1 MSFLRLRRAPLEPD
15 SGEAITT
22 EDDEPTA
29 SPVIRTTQPQQPQ
42 RYTPSIPLQM
52 PLMNRSKSQEDPPG
66 TSFIRMNH
74 SSNSSGSRRDRA
86 TTYDTEEEDD
96 DEILICSEVRPSKME
111 PREPPSPGVL
121 PAAAVVPI
129 APTTKRSDPPEWTQS
144 FIHHPV
150 VTSTL
155 SFTSVTTNA
164 ATSSTAS
171 TTQRRGVPK
180 EIIPQRQLDVPPPR
194 KFDKDRNLISNA
206 PLHGPTRSPEVT
218 LVADSV
224 TSNVAACCN
233 NEAHHHAPP
242 PPSQRLTP
250 PPPPF
255 LDRHDTTVLAPPDP
269 TNPPLLPSLETHG
282 LFSIHRSVQFASVQ
296 IHEHIIL
303 DTSGESE
310 ASQNFVAGSTLK
322 TPDDYSPS
330 TMKSFG
336 SRSKQSD
343 PPSSVLSVVSTVDEY
358 EAQRVPHR
366 RQWKDQEKRS
376 GQFNNERATNRRIP
390 SIRAASSTNSFL
402 IHEGG
407 SVAQQQ
413 QDSEYVSVQ
422 ELAPPKSF
430 SRIGHST
437 AQQEPLSQNAHDILE
452 TYQQSFIDD
461 VSHDAPLSLAAANR
475 NKSSTRRP
483 PAIGR
488 RSVSA
493 PIISTTRQKSSSS
506 SQPERGLFRR
516 LFSKKMTTWWN
527 ERTHSLKNL

>member
-1 MSFLRLRRAPLEPD
+1 
-15 SGEAITT
+15 
-22 EDDEPTA
+22 
-29 SPVIRTTQPQQPQ
+29 
-42 RYTPSIPLQM
+42 
-52 PLMNRSKSQEDPPG
+52 
-66 TSFIRMNH
+66 
-74 SSNSSGSRRDRA
+74 
-86 TTYDTEEEDD
+86 
-96 DEILICSEVRPSKME
+96 
-111 PREPPSPGVL
+111 
-121 PAAAVVPI
+121 
-129 APTTKRSDPPEWTQS
+129 
-144 FIHHPV
+144 
-150 VTSTL
+150 
-155 SFTSVTTNA
+155 
-164 ATSSTAS
+164 
-171 TTQRRGVPK
+171 
-180 EIIPQRQLDVPPPR
+180 
-194 KFDKDRNLISNA
+194 
-206 PLHGPTRSPEVT
+206 VT

-224 TSNVAACCN
+224 TSNVAAACCN
-233 NEAHHHAPP
+233 NEVHHPAPP

-250 PPPPF
+250 PPPPPF
-255 LDRHDTTVLAPPDP
+255 LDQHDTTVLAPPDP

-310 ASQNFVAGSTLK
+310 ASQNFIAGSTLK
-322 TPDDYSPS
+322 TPDDYSP
-330 TMKSFG
+330 TMKSSG
-336 SRSKQSD
+336 TRSKQSD

-376 GQFNNERATNRRIP
+376 GQKFNAAANERATNRRIP

-413 QDSEYVSVQ
+413 QQHDSEYVSVQ

-506 SQPERGLFRR
+506 QPERGLFRR
-516 LFSKKMTTWWN
+516 LFSKKMTT
-527 ERTHSLKNL
+527 